1 MLIASQVATVIT
13 RLHAKVAEYRA
24 LSRSRRAL
32 RYLSDATLRDIG
44 VTRQQAM
51 AQASLPFWRKSQP
64 VQKAVKAKPKAKQ
77 SQTLEVSK

>member
-1 MLIASQVATVIT
+1 M
-13 RLHAKVAEYRA
+13 
-24 LSRSRRAL
+24 
-32 RYLSDATLRDIG
+32 LRDIG

-64 VQKAVKAKPKAKQ
+64 AQQVVKAKPKAKQ